1 MLIHVRYD
9 EIALKGGKRGWY
21 ERHLRRNLAAITGLP
36 MSRIEKPHGR
46 LCIRILE
53 GEDPAPI
60 LDGLSRTFGAA
71 GVRDVDALITM
82 KHDADLNV
90 RLAAVRAL
98 AKIGG
103 SDAITAVAPALE
115 DEKPAMQYRAVQAL
129 RETLGLP
136 DNSRDNLLADCL
148 RRASDWIG
156 AECNRDFYR
165 HPQVTGTEVRT
176 YHLGAAATYIRDD
189 IISLTTVEYPL
200 GTGQAYTVL
209 TAANYT
215 LDPATVD
222 GVPFDALYLSDVG
235 ILSSF
240 SAGYATVR
248 LTGVFGYLSV
258 PGLIEQATLDLARE
272 MYQQGP
278 GGRTVGVDF
287 GRLPLSVQRAIA
299 KFRRYI
305 AVFA

>member
-1 MLIHVRYD
+1 MPQLIT
-9 EIALKGGKRGWY
+9 L
-21 ERHLRRNLAAITGLP
+21 NLDTDPDDIITGY
-36 MSRIEKPHGR
+36 
-46 LCIRILE
+46 
-53 GEDPAPI
+53 
-60 LDGLSRTFGAA
+60 GA
-71 GVRDVDALITM
+71 GALI
-82 KHDADLNV
+82 
-90 RLAAVRAL
+90 RLERDTTSAFAAAVEFATT
-98 AKIGG
+98 AVVVGTTQYEIW
-103 SDAITAVAPALE
+103 DAIGTSTSWYRWRVSRSDGTTPSAYVAGFQAGQL
-115 DEKPAMQYRAVQAL
+115 AGYATVQAL

-176 YHLGAAATYIRDD
+176 YHLRAATTYIRDD
-189 IISLTTVEYPL
+189 IISLTTVEYAL

-248 LTGVFGYLSV
+248 LTGVFGYLTV